1 MEKYIKEFESFKE
14 AIIFDFNV
22 GDGGIGDYI
31 KFLMIVLTICM
42 KSNKRFYQKIN
53 NTELERYI
61 RLKHSGFY
69 ISKDQ
74 IPEIEHASVERP
86 ANHYHHDVYNGD
98 ISPSEVFT
106 FTDDVIKNAKHILP
120 SLPDKY
126 VSLHLR
132 MGDKFLETDK
142 RFVKCPKDERI
153 RASDKAIDMFISN
166 INEPVIFFCDNHN
179 KRLEIK
185 ERHNNIII
193 TDSEIGHTSL
203 KNTTQKQ
210 TLDAVTDFY
219 ILTNSSQIYIAS
231 RSGFSKLASLFNNVP
246 IIGITSA

>member
-1 MEKYIKEFESFKE
+1 
-14 AIIFDFNV
+14 
-22 GDGGIGDYI
+22 
-31 KFLMIVLTICM
+31 
-42 KSNKRFYQKIN
+42 
-53 NTELERYI
+53 
-61 RLKHSGFY
+61 
-69 ISKDQ
+69 
-74 IPEIEHASVERP
+74 
-86 ANHYHHDVYNGD
+86 
-98 ISPSEVFT
+98 
-106 FTDDVIKNAKHILP
+106 
-120 SLPDKY
+120 
-126 VSLHLR
+126 